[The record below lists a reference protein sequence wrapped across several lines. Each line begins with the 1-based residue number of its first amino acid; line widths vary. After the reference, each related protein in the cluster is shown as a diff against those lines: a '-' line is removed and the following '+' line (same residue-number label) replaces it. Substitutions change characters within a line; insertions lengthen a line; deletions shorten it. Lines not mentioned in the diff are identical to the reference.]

1 MCRSVWIQP
10 KILVGHRWLFFQFFE
25 IDVLT
30 STTASAVIHCLKQHF
45 AWYGIPKCVVSDPGP
60 QFVSSLFADF
70 CSTWRILHVTSSP
83 GHQNENGKAEAAVKS
98 AKNMLK
104 RTGRQHQ
111 DEYLALLELRNTP
124 CQDVRKSPAE
134 IMFGRVTR
142 SFLPTLPK
150 PCHKIDLNR
159 RCKRQIAI
167 KKYYDKRVGSLQPL
181 CVGDRIMF
189 QRPNNEGWQK
199 SQIVRKLGAR
209 TYIIRLSLGVLYTQN
224 TGTITRL
231 YVLLNSVKNRPHPNE
246 KGMLMM
252 FVLEMIT
259 IRFAAW
265 ISGRIVSLQ
274 PDTDIQKLLSNRN
287 RIRIRISAF
296 IDILRVQ
303 TFGKKLYNYS
313 FFILNLRK

>member
-1 MCRSVWIQP
+1 MLC
-10 KILVGHRWLFFQFFE
+10 
-25 IDVLT
+25 
-30 STTASAVIHCLKQHF
+30 AVIHCLKLHF
-45 AWYGIPKCVVSDPGP
+45 ARYGIPKCVVSDSGP

-167 KKYYDKRVGSLQPL
+167 KKYYDKRVGFIAATVCRRSHY
-181 CVGDRIMF
+181 VS
-189 QRPNNEGWQK
+189 K
-199 SQIVRKLGAR
+199 
-209 TYIIRLSLGVLYTQN
+209 TQ
-224 TGTITRL
+224 
-231 YVLLNSVKNRPHPNE
+231 
-246 KGMLMM
+246 
-252 FVLEMIT
+252 
-259 IRFAAW
+259 
-265 ISGRIVSLQ
+265 Q
-274 PDTDIQKLLSNRN
+274 
-287 RIRIRISAF
+287 
-296 IDILRVQ
+296 
-303 TFGKKLYNYS
+303 
-313 FFILNLRK
+313 